1 MTINTNAKTRAWIG
15 SEPNNAIALLD
26 DFEAVTWIEINEI
39 EDIGEF
45 GVEGSEQTFL
55 SLKDGYVR
63 KLKGSLNS
71 GTLEMICA
79 RDPSDAGQNK
89 AREAAGE
96 WDKYPFKIE
105 LNDKPTPTGENTVYY
120 FRAPVMSAKSN
131 YGNADNIVRTT
142 FNLSIDGQILELPAE
157 PVVAFSPAAGA
168 LTGGTEGIAYTASVT
183 ASGGVGTVAY
193 SVTSGTLPAGLLLNS
208 ATGAITGTPSA
219 DGTSNF
225 TITATYS
232 GAGEESAAYS
242 IVIAAA

>member
-15 SEPNNAIALLD
+15 AEPHNTIAALL
-26 DFEAVTWIEINEI
+26 DFEAVDWIEINEI

-71 GTLEMICA
+71 GTLEMIVA
-79 RDPSDAGQNK
+79 RDPSDAGQNL
-89 AREAAGE
+89 ARQAAGD
-96 WDKYPFKIE
+96 WDKRPFKIE
-105 LNDKPTPTGENTVYY
+105 LNDRPTPTGENTVYY

-157 PVVAFSPAAGA
+157 PNVTLSPAPGA
-168 LTGGTEGIAYTASVT
+168 LAAATQGTPYSATVT
-183 ASGGVGTVAY
+183 ASGGIGTVSYA
-193 SVTSGTLPAGLLLNS
+193 VTAGTLPAGLSLNA
-208 ATGAITGTPSA
+208 ATGAISGTPS
-219 DGTSNF
+219 GTGMSSF

-232 GAGEESAAYS
+232 GSGEAEAAYS
-242 IVIAAA
+242 ITVSA

>member
-15 SEPNNAIALLD
+15 AEPNNAIAVLA
-26 DFEAVTWIEINEI
+26 DFEAVDWIEINEI

-79 RDPSDAGQNK
+79 RDPSDAGQNL
-89 AREAAGE
+89 AREAAGD
-96 WDKYPFKIE
+96 WDKRPFKIE

-142 FNLSIDGQILELPAE
+142 FSLSIDGQIIELPAE
-157 PVVAFSPAAGA
+157 PTVTLAPAAGA
-168 LTGGTEGIAYTASVT
+168 LAAGTQATAYTATVT
-183 ASGGVGTVAY
+183 ASGGIGTVSYA
-193 SVTSGTLPAGLLLNS
+193 VTTGTLPDGLTLNA
-208 ATGAITGTPSA
+208 ATGEISGTPTA
-219 DGTSNF
+219 AGTSNF

-232 GAGEESAAYS
+232 GAGEASAAYS
-242 IVIAAA
+242 ITVA

>member
-15 SEPNNAIALLD
+15 SEADNAIALLD
-26 DFEAVTWIEINEI
+26 DFEAVDWIEINEI

-79 RDPSDAGQNK
+79 RDPSDTGQNL
-89 AREAAGE
+89 ARTAAGE
-96 WDKYPFKIE
+96 WDKRPFKIQ
-105 LNDKPTPTGENTVYY
+105 LADRPTPTGEDTVYY

-142 FNLSIDGQILELPAE
+142 FSLSIDGQILELPAE
-157 PVVAFSPAAGA
+157 ATATIAPAPGA
-168 LTGGTEGIAYTASVT
+168 LPAGTEGVAYPATIT
-183 ASGGVGTVAY
+183 ASGGVGTVSYA
-193 SVTSGTLPAGLLLNS
+193 VTDGDLSDGRTLNV

-225 TITATYS
+225 TVTATYS
-232 GAGEESAAYS
+232 GSGEASAAYS
-242 IVIAAA
+242 IVVAAA

>member
-1 MTINTNAKTRAWIG
+1 MTINTNAKTRAWVG
-15 SEPNNAIALLD
+15 SAPNNTISQLSE
-26 DFEAVTWIEINEI
+26 FEAVDWIEINEI

-71 GTLEMICA
+71 GTLEMIVA

-89 AREAAGE
+89 ARAAAGE

-142 FNLSIDGQILELPAE
+142 FNLSIDGAILELPAE
-157 PVVAFSPAAGA
+157 ATASIAPAPGALAAG
-168 LTGGTEGIAYTASVT
+168 TVGTPYTANIV
-183 ASGGVGTVAY
+183 ASGGVGTVSYA
-193 SVTSGTLPAGLLLNS
+193 VTTGTLPAGLSLNA
-208 ATGAITGTPSA
+208 ATGAITGSPSGA
-219 DGTSNF
+219 GTSNF

-232 GAGEESAAYS
+232 GSGEAEAAYS
-242 IVIAAA
+242 IAVSA